1 MQLNKE
7 MSLLHADKQ
16 GSAICGVQLDQ
27 ENSFSFSPWGSSFR
41 AMNSW
46 GGGNYGGNFLHTL
59 SKLALGPLRKTS
71 LSPLI
76 PHIPL

>member
-27 ENSFSFSPWGSSFR
+27 ENSFSFSPWGSNFR

-46 GGGNYGGNFLHTL
+46 GATMVEIFCTHYQN
-59 SKLALGPLRKTS
+59 
-71 LSPLI
+71 
-76 PHIPL
+76 

>member
-46 GGGNYGGNFLHTL
+46 GGATMVEIFCTHYQN
-59 SKLALGPLRKTS
+59 
-71 LSPLI
+71 
-76 PHIPL
+76 